1 MSEHDSEQPA
11 GGSDGGPADR
21 GDRGPRRRGRRG
33 RGGAAPFRPQGAP
46 FRPQAAPFRP
56 QAAAQRHGD
65 DDQQAN
71 EIAAYERRQMRQQN
85 RGWRPPTSIGGFGQR
100 PAGAPR
106 PGGGFPRPGGGSGGG
121 GFRPGGG
128 FGGRPGGGGF
138 RPGGFGGRPGG
149 APMRGGSR
157 SRPMPAYQDQV
168 RRMTGGTA
176 APVQDAGEP
185 IAGPH
190 AVIEAIR
197 SGRAVRKLYISQER
211 GVRTGPVNDLIAE
224 AQQRRIFVNYVD
236 KLDLAR
242 MSPIE
247 EHQGVVAI
255 VEGRKGV
262 DLDELVLHLETL
274 EMAPLVLI
282 VDSLQD
288 PQNFGVLLRSAEGA
302 GVDGVVIPR
311 HRAVGVTASVAKTSA
326 GASEHLLIAD
336 VANLRQ
342 AIDTLK
348 EKGIWVVGTDETGD
362 MLYDE
367 VDYRG
372 ATAIVIG
379 GEGEGIRRL
388 VLEGCDEVVRIPME
402 GKVASLNAAAAGTL
416 VLYEAL
422 RQRRRDAAP
431 PGTRTP
437 RPEQPAVT
445 LPELGR
451 DERDERTD
459 ETQDEDLLTEA
470 IFEDDVEDPA
480 EAGGDDRASGEDDAG
495 EDDAGDDDAGDD
507 DDAAA
512 TSGDDVSHDG
522 DDDDDVP
529 APAAPA
535 AKPKRKAAAK
545 PAAPRTRKPR
555 KATGEAP

>member
-1 MSEHDSEQPA
+1 MNDEGPNPGTGAQGSQ
-11 GGSDGGPADR
+11 GGEGGPPDADGNAR
-21 GDRGPRRRGRRG
+21 RGPRRRGRRG
-33 RGGAAPFRPQGAP
+33 RGSPMP
-46 FRPQAAPFRP
+46 FRPQAAPFRAP
-56 QAAAQRHGD
+56 GAPPPPAPRHFDAEGA
-65 DDQQAN
+65 QQAD

-85 RGWRPPTSIGGFGQR
+85 RGWRPPTSVGGFGQR
-100 PAGAPR
+100 PAPAPR
-106 PGGGFPRPGGGSGGG
+106 PGAGFARPGGTGA
-121 GFRPGGG
+121 FRPAGGG
-128 FGGRPGGGGF
+128 FGGRPGGQGF
-138 RPGGFGGRPGG
+138 RPPMGGGRPGG
-149 APMRGGSR
+149 GMPLRAPRGR
-157 SRPMPAYQDQV
+157 PPMPAFQDQV
-168 RRMTGGTA
+168 RRMTGG
-176 APVQDAGEP
+176 APVAPAQEAGEP

-197 SGRAVRKLYISQER
+197 SGRAVRKLYVSQER
-211 GVRTGPVNDLIAE
+211 GTRTGPVNDLITE

-262 DLDELVLHLETL
+262 DLDELMLHLDAVL
-274 EMAPLVLI
+274 EAPLVLV

-302 GVDGVVIPR
+302 GIDGVIIPR
-311 HRAVGVTASVAKTSA
+311 HRAVGVTAAVAKTSA

-342 AIDTLK
+342 AIDALK
-348 EKGIWVVGTDETGD
+348 EKGIWVVGADETGE

-402 GKVASLNAAAAGTL
+402 GKVSSLNAAAAGTL
-416 VLYEAL
+416 LLYEAL

-437 RPEQPAVT
+437 RPEQPAAT
-445 LPELGR
+445 MPELGR
-451 DERDERTD
+451 AHGDEG
-459 ETQDEDLLTEA
+459 Q
-470 IFEDDVEDPA
+470 
-480 EAGGDDRASGEDDAG
+480 AG
-495 EDDAGDDDAGDD
+495 EALDHRSDQVDDDEQPMDEPEAVVESEPEVE
-507 DDAAA
+507 AVAE
-512 TSGDDVSHDG
+512 
-522 DDDDDVP
+522 
-529 APAAPA
+529 
-535 AKPKRKAAAK
+535 AKPKRK
-545 PAAPRTRKPR
+545 TTTPR
-555 KATGEAP
+555 KRTTKN

>member
-1 MSEHDSEQPA
+1 MNEEGPNSTQGQGGA
-11 GGSDGGPADR
+11 GGPPDADGNAR
-21 GDRGPRRRGRRG
+21 RGPRRRGRRG
-33 RGGAAPFRPQGAP
+33 RGSPPP
-46 FRPQAAPFRP
+46 FRPQAAPFRGP
-56 QAAAQRHGD
+56 VTPPPAPRHVDEEGA
-65 DDQQAN
+65 QQAN

-85 RGWRPPTSIGGFGQR
+85 RGWRPPTTVGGFGQR
-100 PAGAPR
+100 PAPAPR
-106 PGGGFPRPGGGSGGG
+106 PGGGYPRPGGTS
-121 GFRPGGG
+121 FRPAGGG
-128 FGGRPGGGGF
+128 FGARPGGQGF
-138 RPGGFGGRPGG
+138 RPPMGGRPVGG
-149 APMRGGSR
+149 GGGMPLRAPRG
-157 SRPMPAYQDQV
+157 RPMPAYQDQV
-168 RRMTGGTA
+168 RRMTGG
-176 APVQDAGEP
+176 APVAPAQDPGEP

-190 AVIEAIR
+190 AVLEAIR
-197 SGRAVRKLYISQER
+197 SGRAVRKLYVSQER
-211 GVRTGPVNDLIAE
+211 GTRTGAVNDLIAE
-224 AQQRRIFVNYVD
+224 AQQRRVFVNYVD

-262 DLDELVLHLETL
+262 DLDELLLHLEAV
-274 EMAPLVLI
+274 EEAPLVLI

-302 GVDGVVIPR
+302 GVEGVIIPR
-311 HRAVGVTASVAKTSA
+311 HRAVGVTAAVAKTSA

-348 EKGIWVVGTDETGD
+348 EKGIWVVGADETGE

-402 GKVASLNAAAAGTL
+402 GKVSSLNAAAAGTIL
-416 VLYEAL
+416 LYEAL

-437 RPEQPAVT
+437 RPEQPAAT
-445 LPELGR
+445 RPELGR
-451 DERDERTD
+451 DSRDEGQSSEALDREAEEPPVD
-459 ETQDEDLLTEA
+459 EPEVAAQPEPE
-470 IFEDDVEDPA
+470 VE
-480 EAGGDDRASGEDDAG
+480 
-495 EDDAGDDDAGDD
+495 
-507 DDAAA
+507 
-512 TSGDDVSHDG
+512 V
-522 DDDDDVP
+522 V
-529 APAAPA
+529 
-535 AKPKRKAAAK
+535 AKPKRKRTTKKAA
-545 PAAPRTRKPR
+545 
-555 KATGEAP
+555 EE